1 MTTQKLNNLPTH
13 HLKTIRMRDIT
24 NEITQKIISSKPQE
38 LNDLTTHHHK
48 LYFYAKMLLSF
59 NS

>member
-1 MTTQKLNNLPTH
+1 MTTQKLNNSPTH
-13 HLKTIRMRDIT
+13 HLKTIRMREIT
-24 NEITQKIISSKPQE
+24 KEITQKLISSKPQE